1 MAIENQLGKYL
12 GNGVGGYV
20 RCQCDFKYSYCLAAQ
35 REPAVPKAAA
45 LAPQVVILVSALQ
58 SV

>member
-1 MAIENQLGKYL
+1 MAVENQLGKYL
-12 GNGVGGYV
+12 GNGVGDV

-35 REPAVPKAAA
+35 PEPAVCKAAA
-45 LAPQVVILVSALQ
+45 LAPQVVILLSALQ